1 MCRRLGGTKGGMVR
15 VGDYNFFSGKENE
28 NRQLETRFFVQHR
41 IVSVVKRVEF
51 ISDRMSYMVLRG
63 RWCNIVVL

>member
-1 MCRRLGGTKGGMVR
+1 MVR